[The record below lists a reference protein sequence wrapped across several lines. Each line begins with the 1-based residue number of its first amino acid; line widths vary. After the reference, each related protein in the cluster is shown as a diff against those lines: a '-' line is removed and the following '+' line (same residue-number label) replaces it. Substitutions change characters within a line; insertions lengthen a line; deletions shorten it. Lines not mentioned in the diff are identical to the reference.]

1 MEVICIFT
9 RKQNIFRMKTLH
21 VRIFDTMKALEKWA
35 SDNNIGK
42 EDIIS
47 IFQDSSQ
54 NYVLSYFAE

>member
-1 MEVICIFT
+1 
-9 RKQNIFRMKTLH
+9 MKTLH

-35 SDNNIGK
+35 ADNNIGK